1 MNARQLFQSVQSKTQ
16 IRGRCVVKERRIL
29 VCILALGLLLALAVG
44 LSQAQGPEPPEGDV
58 RPQGETGVTAIVG
71 DAIPIQ
77 GRLTDANG
85 DPLPDGDY
93 TLTFRLYDIVGGGTP
108 LCVDVDGPPDDP
120 DSRVHVADGLFS
132 AYMNFCTADVFDGQQ
147 LYLGIEVGDDGEMT
161 PRQYIYAVP
170 YAWSLRPGAI
180 ISGSKS
186 GSILLVENTDGGGD
200 SYAVWGQSS
209 GGGFGVVG
217 RSDSGPGVYG
227 WSPSG
232 YAGYFDGDVG
242 QSRADD
248 GLVKAAV
255 YADCGNA
262 GSSITRSF
270 NHVSG
275 TITIANGASAGRCTI
290 DFGFRIDD
298 RYFVATAFTAG
309 VGAAARGVSCDWGA
323 DNEKLDC
330 FRWND
335 AGSGANGGI
344 MVLIY

>member
-1 MNARQLFQSVQSKTQ
+1 M
-16 IRGRCVVKERRIL
+16 KERRIL
-29 VCILALGLLLALAVG
+29 VCVLALGLLLALAVG
-44 LSQAQGPEPPEGDV
+44 LSRAQGPEPPEGDV
-58 RPQGETGVTAIVG
+58 RPQGETGVTADVS
-71 DAIPIQ
+71 AVIPIQ
-77 GRLTDANG
+77 GRLTDAN
-85 DPLPDGDY
+85 DNPLPDGDY
-93 TLTFRLYDIVGGGTP
+93 TLTFRLYDVFSAEDP
-108 LCVDVDGPPDDP
+108 LCEDTDGPPVEP
-120 DSRVHVADGLFS
+120 LNPVPVANGLFT
-132 AYMNFCTADVFDGQQ
+132 AYIDSCTSSGIIDGRQ
-147 LYLGIEVGDDGEMT
+147 LWLGIEVGSDGEME
-161 PRQYIYAVP
+161 PRQRILPVP

-255 YADCGNA
+255 YAECSDS
-262 GSSITRSF
+262 GSVITRAF

-323 DNEKLDC
+323 DNEKLNC